1 MANDFVMELLNSA
14 LQEKIEEFRANG
26 LSDSEII
33 DRISEFK
40 IENALTKVT
49 EAMSSDAVDTIES
62 TMYERVL
69 EERSKTEQFMVH
81 NSQIWGKAFV
91 VSDAMYLI
99 ALEAGSDINACVSA
113 TATEQH
119 KEKMFR
125 YCVLGELYGRACQQ
139 YLEIIHLVKGGF
151 ADGAYARWRSLFEL
165 SVISEFIR
173 NNDEAVAKA
182 YFNDVGG
189 EKGRLDWAKLSPC
202 IAERLRREKRS
213 NVRFSDIK
221 DECSMAT
228 DAWNNQYWLANKV
241 VHASPQGTFDRLGL
255 PSGPRKFTPVGH
267 SDYGLATPAINAAI
281 SLSSVAADY
290 FGFVS
295 RGGSIGDP
303 IVYIRVLTKW
313 ANLAREYYAEI
324 EAKCF
329 NEQKNDT

>member
-1 MANDFVMELLNSA
+1 MSNDFVMDLLNSV
-14 LQEKIEEFRANG
+14 LQQKIKEFRANG

-33 DRISEFK
+33 DRISAFK

-49 EAMSSDAVDTIES
+49 EVMSSDAVDTMES
-62 TMYERVL
+62 TMYERGL
-69 EERSKTEQFMVH
+69 EERSNTEQFMAH

-173 NNDEAVAKA
+173 KHDEKVAKA
-182 YFNDVGG
+182 YYDASFTDD
-189 EKGRLDWAKLSPC
+189 GRYGWAKDAPC
-202 IAERLRREKRS
+202 FSGWKNPDKI
-213 NVRFSDIK
+213 RFEDIK
-221 DECSMAT
+221 KQCKMAT
-228 DAWNNQYWLANKV
+228 NAWDNQYKLANKI
-241 VHASPQGTFDRLGL
+241 VHPTPQGTFDRLGL
-255 PSGPRKFTPVGH
+255 PSGPREFTPVGH
-267 SDYGLATPAINAAI
+267 SDYGLAPPAINAAV
-281 SLSSVAADY
+281 SLSMIADNY
-290 FGFVS
+290 FRFAVS
-295 RGGSIGDP
+295 GDS
-303 IVYIRVLTKW
+303 IVYIQVLIKW
-313 ANLAREYYAEI
+313 ANLVKEYYTDI

-329 NEQKNDT
+329 NEQKDGTSQKKQ

>member
-113 TATEQH
+113 MATEQH

-173 NNDEAVAKA
+173 EHDEKVAKTYYDA
-182 YFNDVGG
+182 SFTDD
-189 EKGRLDWAKLSPC
+189 GRYGWAKDAPC
-202 IAERLRREKRS
+202 FSGWKNPDRI
-213 NVRFSDIK
+213 RFEDIK
-221 DECSMAT
+221 KECKMAT
-228 DAWNNQYWLANKV
+228 DAWDNQYKLANKI
-241 VHASPQGTFDRLGL
+241 VHPTPQGTFDRLGL
-255 PSGPRKFTPVGH
+255 PSGPREFTPVGH

-281 SLSSVAADY
+281 SLFMVAKNY
-290 FGFVS
+290 FGFVAS
-295 RGGSIGDP
+295 GDSIGDP
-303 IVYIRVLTKW
+303 IVYIRVLNKW
-313 ANLAREYYAEI
+313 ANLVREYYAEI

-329 NEQKNDT
+329 NEQKNGT